1 MFPVKKNTL
10 REAIRRRA
18 AAVLEALGDRGISEA
33 DVHTEFASAYASRS
47 DADAAWLRLKRL
59 ENPTAIELALYAKA
73 LQVNTTWLI
82 SGDPGFINTDL
93 MAKTCLCWLLPPSQ
107 HFVHYGAT
115 EPGST
120 HEWNPDCL
128 VHASELTE
136 ELLRNSVLANLGAV
150 IQPAAAP
157 PAVAEATA

>member
-10 REAIRRRA
+10 REAIRRRT

-33 DVHTEFASAYASRS
+33 DVHTEFASAFARRA
-47 DADAAWLRLKRL
+47 DADAAWLRLKQL
-59 ENPTAIELALYAKA
+59 ENPSAIELAVYAKA

-82 SGDPGFINTDL
+82 SGDPGFINTEL
-93 MAKTCLCWLLPPSQ
+93 MAETCLCWLLPPSQ
-107 HFVHYGAT
+107 HFVYYGAT

-128 VHASELTE
+128 VHARKLTE
-136 ELLRNSVLANLGAV
+136 ELLRNSALANLGAV
-150 IQPAAAP
+150 IPPAAAP